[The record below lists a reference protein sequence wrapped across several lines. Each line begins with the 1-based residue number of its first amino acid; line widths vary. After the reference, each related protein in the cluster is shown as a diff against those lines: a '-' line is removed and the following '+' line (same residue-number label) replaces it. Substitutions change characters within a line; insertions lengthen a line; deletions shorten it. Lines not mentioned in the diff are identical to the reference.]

1 MKGNLLHFHLKTSSQ
16 QYPDMFNQ
24 VSGYRCLAKLTHEI
38 NHRRHPFK
46 FRKQMM
52 WSPWEIWIQGISP
65 DTCAW
70 CYAFLLFLLLLFP
83 PSLLFLLLIFS
94 VFMFLAYNWQVNHLC
109 CMLLKRYM
117 GSFVFIAQTVFV
129 LALTEVWTVW
139 EHLRPESCSQLTQN
153 LFVCLR
159 FSLPWTL
166 HKEWPISIGTRCTT
180 EGKNLLTVIDRCW
193 VCEFQVNGKAPYWHT
208 CFPRMYFIQESLF
221 RHDLFSSH
229 NSYHFMLPLLYILVS
244 LLSLLI

>member
-38 NHRRHPFK
+38 NHHRHPFR

-129 LALTEVWTVW
+129 LALTEVWMVDGLRTFETWILLSAHTESFCVSRVFFALDIAQGMA
-139 EHLRPESCSQLTQN
+139 HLHRHKMYHRRQKPANCDW
-153 LFVCLR
+153 
-159 FSLPWTL
+159 SLLGLW
-166 HKEWPISIGTRCTT
+166 IS
-180 EGKNLLTVIDRCW
+180 GKWKSTIL
-193 VCEFQVNGKAPYWHT
+193 AY
-208 CFPRMYFIQESLF
+208 
-221 RHDLFSSH
+221 LFS
-229 NSYHFMLPLLYILVS
+229 
-244 LLSLLI
+244 